1 MYRCS
6 TSTDSS
12 LWQSFEWPRQLRG
25 CRMSTGVAS
34 TSIRNRETSKIYLHH
49 QLRVKAVFGCHNTN
63 LSSPTQHKSV
73 EPCHPLRLSRHA
85 PIGSR
90 FTTKTTT
97 DDGSAVAVRG
107 FRFTRSP
114 RYLCLN
120 PEMGN
125 YQQGDAAQLR
135 ALCNTKRPSSSL
147 GTLWVSLLSERLE
160 EE

>member
-1 MYRCS
+1 TDLEVSLLRYSVPVKFGTWSSCRGVRQLPHGAGNMYRCS
-6 TSTDSS
+6 TSTNSS
-12 LWQSFEWPRQLRG
+12 LRQSFEWPRQLRG
-25 CRMSTGVAS
+25 CRMSTSVAS

-49 QLRVKAVFGCHNTN
+49 QLRLKAVFGCHNKN
-63 LSSPTQHKSV
+63 LSSPIQHKSV
-73 EPCHPLRLSRHA
+73 EPCHPLHLNHHA

-107 FRFTRSP
+107 FHFTRSP

-125 YQQGDAAQLR
+125 Y
-135 ALCNTKRPSSSL
+135 
-147 GTLWVSLLSERLE
+147 
-160 EE
+160 